1 MIHTLKI
8 VYQYLF
14 TILVFT
20 NQSEGCNSHLLTNP
34 RYPRADMPNAVS
46 TLRLLRFTLAP
57 GSQDEVTDIVQYDL
71 VTSLQVENTD
81 Q

>member
-1 MIHTLKI
+1 M
-8 VYQYLF
+8 
-14 TILVFT
+14 
-20 NQSEGCNSHLLTNP
+20 LTNH

-71 VTSLQVENTD
+71 VTSLQVGTTD